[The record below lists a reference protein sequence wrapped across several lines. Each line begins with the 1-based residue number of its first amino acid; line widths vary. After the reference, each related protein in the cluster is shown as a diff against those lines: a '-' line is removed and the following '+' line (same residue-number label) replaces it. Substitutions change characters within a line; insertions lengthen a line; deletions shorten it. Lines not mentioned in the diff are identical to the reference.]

1 MGKLQE
7 VRQRIQSVE
16 GIHAVTRTLATVAAA
31 KLSRTRRRA
40 AGLRL
45 YARRVREMVLH
56 QQLYAARTGI
66 DLGELSSLLGPRP
79 PTGRIAVMA
88 IAGDRGMC
96 GGYNLE
102 ACRLALDFCEGRK
115 AGGQNVR
122 LLLKGRK
129 AIGYFLRR
137 KAEILHQE
145 PWRRE
150 GVTAEEVE
158 RWLKLLLDRY
168 RSGDVDEVHVV
179 YTEFHSAIR
188 RRPRVVRI
196 LPVELPAPPAEGHPV
211 QAIEKWHYEPALM
224 ELLDELLAIYLRVQL
239 YDVMLESYASE
250 QGARMITMEEA
261 TERADRTMQ
270 EYRVLHNRLRRE
282 AITIDLLG
290 TLYAARASRAG
301 AALTT
306 GPA

>member
-7 VRQRIQSVE
+7 LRQRIHSVE
-16 GIHAVTRTLATVAAA
+16 GIQVVTRTLATVAAA

-40 AGLRL
+40 AGLRQ

-56 QQLYAARTGI
+56 QQLYSARTGL
-66 DLGELSSLLGPRP
+66 DLGDLSTLLRPRP
-79 PTGRIAVMA
+79 PTGRIAVLI

-102 ACRLALDFCEGRK
+102 ACRFALDFCEGLK
-115 AGGQNVR
+115 AAGNKVL

-137 KAEILHQE
+137 KAEILYQE

-150 GVTAEEVE
+150 GVTAEDVE
-158 RWLKLLLDRY
+158 RWLGLLLDRY

-179 YTEFHSAIR
+179 YTEFRSAIR
-188 RRPRVVRI
+188 RRPRALRI
-196 LPVELPAPPAEGHPV
+196 LPVEPPAQSAEIDSVGAV
-211 QAIEKWHYEPALM
+211 EKWHYEPALR
-224 ELLDELLAIYLRVQL
+224 ELLDELLAVYLQVQL
-239 YDVMLESYASE
+239 FDVLLESYASE

-261 TERADRTMQ
+261 TERANRTMQ
-270 EYRVLHNRLRRE
+270 EYRILHNRLRRE

-290 TLYAARASRAG
+290 TRYAARASHAM
-301 AALTT
+301 AVLTADP
-306 GPA
+306 G